1 MLKAW
6 KLYQNC
12 LTAHPVKTQIIS
24 SGILWGIGDIAAQRI
39 THSRRIKVE
48 VEEPHLKTHDGDN
61 EDEQFKVNWKRAAIT
76 SGFGFGFVGP
86 IGHYWYEGLDRLIRS
101 RLRFPPNS
109 LRFVASKIALDGGV
123 FGPIYGISFFSYIGF
138 ASGKNLPEVK
148 EGIKR
153 DLIPSMAVG
162 AAFGPIIQFINFR
175 YVPLMYQ
182 LLYVNMFC
190 LLDSGFMSW
199 LEQQEDAPWKKRFT
213 SFLTFEEQ
221 QLEKKPIKEC

>member
-86 IGHYWYEGLDRLIRS
+86 IGHYWYE
-101 RLRFPPNS
+101 
-109 LRFVASKIALDGGV
+109 ALDGGV

-190 LLDSGFMSW
+190 LLDSAFMSW

>member
-1 MLKAW
+1 MFWL
-6 KLYQNC
+6 LCGQ
-12 LTAHPVKTQIIS
+12 
-24 SGILWGIGDIAAQRI
+24 
-39 THSRRIKVE
+39 VE
-48 VEEPHLKTHDGDN
+48 DDN

-138 ASGKNLPEVK
+138 ASGKNLVEVK
-148 EGIKR
+148 E
-153 DLIPSMAVG
+153 

-190 LLDSGFMSW
+190 LLDSAFMSW
-199 LEQQEDAPWKKRFT
+199 IEQQEDAPWKKHFT
-213 SFLTFEEQ
+213 SFLTFEDQ
-221 QLEKKPIKEC
+221 QLEKKPVKEC